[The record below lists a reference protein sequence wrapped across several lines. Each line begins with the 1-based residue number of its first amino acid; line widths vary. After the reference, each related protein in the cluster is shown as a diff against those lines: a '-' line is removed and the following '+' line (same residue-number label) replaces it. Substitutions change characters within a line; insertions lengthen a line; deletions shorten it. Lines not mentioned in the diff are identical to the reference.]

1 MPRRAKKARTSAS
14 GASSTAAAAATPAL
28 PAVPIEHDRS
38 PGSLYGL
45 YSTDA
50 SYEDF
55 CSGAWYPISFVA
67 HAPPLPGA
75 PAAASAAAAGAN
87 GSDSSGDILVRWASK
102 TTRYDP
108 ERLSLAFVRGGSE
121 FVPLPAAHM
130 RAGKRVLVRDLL
142 ESSDFDG
149 VSFWLAT
156 IKGEPQLH
164 AASKKRSAEMVASV
178 AVEYQ
183 NPMSGST
190 AQHWRT
196 IRHSRAWAA
205 RGCCVR
211 RLSRN
216 CS

>member
-1 MPRRAKKARTSAS
+1 VLDEARDGADEARRAL
-14 GASSTAAAAATPAL
+14 ASSQERAAALAAELAETRA
-28 PAVPIEHDRS
+28 
-38 PGSLYGL
+38 
-45 YSTDA
+45 
-50 SYEDF
+50 
-55 CSGAWYPISFVA
+55 
-67 HAPPLPGA
+67 
-75 PAAASAAAAGAN
+75 AAASAAAAGAN
-87 GSDSSGDILVRWASK
+87 GSADSSGDILVRWASK

-164 AASKKRSAEMVASV
+164 AASKKRSAEMMASV

-183 NPMSGST
+183 NPM
-190 AQHWRT
+190 
-196 IRHSRAWAA
+196 
-205 RGCCVR
+205 
-211 RLSRN
+211 
-216 CS
+216 